1 MQKKAIFI
9 AKVLFLKG
17 KLRILKHFKVPKFT
31 INIVDLLIGISHKN
45 ITSERRS
52 ILLAVPRQTWAL
64 NG

>member
-31 INIVDLLIGISHKN
+31 INIVDLLIGISHEN
-45 ITSERRS
+45 ITERRS

>member
-31 INIVDLLIGISHKN
+31 INMVDPYIGISHEN